1 MLLEP
6 LHCGKCVIAAIRNQ
20 YSVHQFYDHLSTF
33 IDLKEDRDYSFYTL
47 KARET
52 ISILY
57 A

>member
-33 IDLKEDRDYSFYTL
+33 IDLKEDRDYNFYTL